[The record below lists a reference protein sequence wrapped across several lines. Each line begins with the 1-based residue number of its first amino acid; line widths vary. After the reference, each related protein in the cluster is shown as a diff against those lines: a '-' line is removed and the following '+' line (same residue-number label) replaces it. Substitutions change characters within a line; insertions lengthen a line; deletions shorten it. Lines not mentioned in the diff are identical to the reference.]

1 MVTFPD
7 QLTAGETLKASA
19 CATDAVSVVGYVV
32 GAAKHT
38 LLFEESGNTW
48 TSDTDTTGWLAGP
61 YRYEIWVTR
70 EDGTRQILQR
80 GSLTVLASL
89 EEAEGGEDFDTTTR
103 AQRMVAKIEAMLEGN
118 ASAGVRRYRINNR
131 ELERYTL
138 AELMELLGYWK
149 RQLAMETRKNKGQS
163 VLGPRISFR
172 I

>member
-7 QLTAGETLKASA
+7 QITAGETLKASV
-19 CATDAVSVVGYVV
+19 CVSDAASVVGYVV

-38 LLFEESGNTW
+38 LTFEQSGNTW
-48 TSDTDTTGWLAGP
+48 TSDTDTSGWLAGR

-70 EDGTRQILQR
+70 DDGTRQILER
-80 GSLTVLASL
+80 ASLTVLPSL
-89 EEAEGGEDFDTTTR
+89 EDAEGGEDFDTTTR
-103 AQRMVAKIEAMLEGN
+103 AQRMVEKIEAMLEGN

-138 AELMELLGYWK
+138 AELMELLAYWK
-149 RQLAMETRKNKGQS
+149 RQLAMENRKAKGQS